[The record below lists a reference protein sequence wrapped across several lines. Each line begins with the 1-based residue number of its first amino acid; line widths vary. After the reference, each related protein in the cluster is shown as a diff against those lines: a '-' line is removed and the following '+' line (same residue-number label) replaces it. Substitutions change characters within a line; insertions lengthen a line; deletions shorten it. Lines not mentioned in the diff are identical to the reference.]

1 MIAIAKPNM
10 ESAIPSAPMIAYV
23 LLIAY
28 VLIYLLLSVY
38 ALIFHIR
45 LVLAMILLH
54 CRSVYKYG
62 S

>member
-10 ESAIPSAPMIAYV
+10 ESASVNASTVSYV
-23 LLIAY
+23 ELLSLLLFVY
-28 VLIYLLLSVY
+28 VLI
-38 ALIFHIR
+38 FHTR

>member
-23 LLIAY
+23 VLIAY
-28 VLIYLLLSVY
+28 VLIYLLLFVY
-38 ALIFHIR
+38 VLIDHIHPSQQGKW
-45 LVLAMILLH
+45 LH